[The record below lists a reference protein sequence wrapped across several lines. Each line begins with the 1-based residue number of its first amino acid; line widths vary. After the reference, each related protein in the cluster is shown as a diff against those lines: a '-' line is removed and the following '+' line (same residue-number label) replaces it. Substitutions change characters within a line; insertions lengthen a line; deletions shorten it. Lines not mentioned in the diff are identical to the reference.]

1 MLFFFWASCRIR
13 TNDPEITNHVLWPT
27 ELKRQVGKL
36 TISRRYNQLPLLRSS
51 PGGFEGSWPYRT
63 YPGAKVGIFIK
74 PAIGDRYFFACF
86 TGKLLL
92 FRYLKSKKKC
102 FFSDRI
108 ALLTLTGINSI
119 PTNIICTFV
128 RYLLIKW
135 QRAEVTYKNMPC
147 ILAPIWEYTGYLS
160 SFYSHWDYL
169 FHFFYSCFSDWL

>member
-1 MLFFFWASCRIR
+1 MVVAAQKYLPLHPGKSYTASSLRILQGL
-13 TNDPEITNHVLWPT
+13 IAAKV
-27 ELKRQVGKL
+27 VGC
-36 TISRRYNQLPLLRSS
+36 SGARRYNQLPLLRSS

-92 FRYLKSKKKC
+92 FRYLKSKKNV

-119 PTNIICTFV
+119 PNNIICTFV
-128 RYLLIKW
+128 RYLLIK
-135 QRAEVTYKNMPC
+135 
-147 ILAPIWEYTGYLS
+147 
-160 SFYSHWDYL
+160 
-169 FHFFYSCFSDWL
+169 

>member
-1 MLFFFWASCRIR
+1 MNHQKNKRKKAPRQCRDAFPFLSLLSDSNQR
-13 TNDPEITNHVLWPT
+13 PRDYKSRALAT

-119 PTNIICTFV
+119 PNNIICTFV
-128 RYLLIKW
+128 RYLLIK
-135 QRAEVTYKNMPC
+135 
-147 ILAPIWEYTGYLS
+147 
-160 SFYSHWDYL
+160 
-169 FHFFYSCFSDWL
+169 